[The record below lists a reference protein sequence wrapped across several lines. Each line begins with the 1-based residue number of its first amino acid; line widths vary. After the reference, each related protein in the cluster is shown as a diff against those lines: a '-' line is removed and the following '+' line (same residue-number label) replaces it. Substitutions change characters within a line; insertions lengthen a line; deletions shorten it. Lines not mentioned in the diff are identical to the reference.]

1 MGTKLRFRV
10 ISCVKSWLFIER
22 IFPHKSDSSKWG
34 WCGDKQQLTGGGG
47 GGSSSGSGLKL
58 RSTAQHSATD
68 ASCKS
73 LLMSF
78 RFVTNPV
85 KSSNMFCFA
94 ERTSGYFCILGAF
107 SISMATHITS

>member
-1 MGTKLRFRV
+1 VF
-10 ISCVKSWLFIER
+10 KSWLFIER

-47 GGSSSGSGLKL
+47 GGSSSGSGLKQ

-68 ASCKS
+68 ESCKS

-78 RFVTNPV
+78 CFVTNPV

-94 ERTSGYFCILGAF
+94 EKNFWLFLHLGSF
-107 SISMATHITS
+107 FHFYGHTHFQLKLES